1 MTEQNI
7 HWAYNRGGSL
17 PVGPVHVYLHPDEC
31 VVRFEDDRVVCM
43 RADHQDRTCSRRPT
57 D

>member
-1 MTEQNI
+1 MSEQP
-7 HWAYNRGGSL
+7 YNNGGCL
-17 PVGPVHVYLHPDEC
+17 PPPQPIRMRLHPDEC
-31 VVRFEDDRVVCM
+31 VVRFEDDRAVCV